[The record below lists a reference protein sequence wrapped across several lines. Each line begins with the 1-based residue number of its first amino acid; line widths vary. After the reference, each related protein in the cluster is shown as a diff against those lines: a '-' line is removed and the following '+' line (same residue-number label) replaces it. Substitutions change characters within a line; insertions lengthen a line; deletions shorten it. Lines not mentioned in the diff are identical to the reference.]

1 MFSTVG
7 VWSEG
12 AAQTNTPKMFAE
24 RRRRNYSQ
32 KQQEDREFLWMKYME
47 STYIHFSIY
56 IPRYLLLK
64 HTNDS
69 SMNIFSPSSTLD
81 SLHEKREKTEWIFM
95 GKFRRMFRA
104 AF

>member
-69 SMNIFSPSSTLD
+69 SMNIFRLPRRSTRFTK
-81 SLHEKREKTEWIFM
+81 KREKTEWIFM

>member
-1 MFSTVG
+1 
-7 VWSEG
+7 
-12 AAQTNTPKMFAE
+12 MFAE

-69 SMNIFSPSSTLD
+69 SMNIFFAFLD
-81 SLHEKREKTEWIFM
+81 AQLASREKIWMNFH
-95 GKFRRMFRA
+95 G
-104 AF
+104 

>member
-69 SMNIFSPSSTLD
+69 SMNIFSPSSMLD
-81 SLHEKREKTEWIFM
+81 SLHEKKRKNWMNFH
-95 GKFRRMFRA
+95 G
-104 AF
+104 